1 VQEEAVINE
10 CLYLVL
16 LFRPG
21 HDRRAL
27 SRGWK
32 ETLDKVWPVLVLG
45 PPPLPAWARYR
56 EAVGRLRAGYGV
68 WAPLHK
74 TISLCTAHR
83 HAGRQRSARADRR
96 WSLANTMSSIQYG
109 QRQGGATGDNTVDQ
123 DVACRFWK
131 VALRLQHLAAMGSV
145 TSSSHAD
152 LPAATCTLH
161 IQLGSS
167 PEQRVEC
174 SEELILLLHD
184 IEASADGLA

>member
-1 VQEEAVINE
+1 MQEEAVIGE

-27 SRGWK
+27 SRIWK
-32 ETLDKVWPVLVLG
+32 QTLDKVWPVVVLG

-56 EAVGRLRAGYGV
+56 EAVGVLRAGYGV
-68 WAPLHK
+68 WSPAHK

-96 WSLANTMSSIQYG
+96 WDLTNTTSSIQYG
-109 QRQGGATGDNTVDQ
+109 QQQDGCGRNTVDP
-123 DVACRFWK
+123 DIACHFWK
-131 VALRLQHLAAMGSV
+131 VALRLQQLAAMGSV
-145 TSSSHAD
+145 TSSSHAAA
-152 LPAATCTLH
+152 PAAKRSLH
-161 IQLGSS
+161 IQLGSL

-174 SEELILLLHD
+174 SEELILILQD
-184 IEASADGLA
+184 IEASADGFS